1 MSGLGVP
8 LGWNGWGQG
17 FCSAPYSAQ
26 DGPLESTQPAPPP
39 SAPQDLPHVGT
50 HGTSHSWMESTGFS
64 PIWRQKRKL
73 EGGAQASRIESTII
87 TACWG
92 LCCLLFAFL
101 VEKLLAGRGGGGAVL
116 GLSASAGP
124 EKQVRDRMVSPST
137 QHLQTCAGHQLR
149 TFSPT
154 CAHLCPP

>member
-1 MSGLGVP
+1 MP

-64 PIWRQKRKL
+64 PIWRQKTRKL
-73 EGGAQASRIESTII
+73 EGSAQASRIESTII

-101 VEKLLAGRGGGGAVL
+101 GEKLLAGRGEGGRSSGPICICRPRK
-116 GLSASAGP
+116 AG
-124 EKQVRDRMVSPST
+124 E
-137 QHLQTCAGHQLR
+137 G
-149 TFSPT
+149 
-154 CAHLCPP
+154 